1 MYYKAVDVE
10 KGIFAKWRIADES
23 SARIAVG

>member
-1 MYYKAVDVE
+1 MYYKAIDVE
-10 KGIFAKWRIADES
+10 KGIFAKWKIADES

>member
-1 MYYKAVDVE
+1 MYYKPIDLE

-23 SARIAVG
+23 SARIAIG